1 MSVIDNLIY
10 DRTQA
15 DVDRVSTL
23 TLKILR
29 GGLSS
34 LTEEEKEEY
43 LAGMKGAYNYTDLN
57 RVGQAVTYIA
67 SKMIELPED
76 LKNYMEEKQVDS
88 ESIYVLPYDPAEV
101 VVTPKTDWVISDI
114 PVKSQI
120 DTYLSNLRTLKGILE
135 LPETAPEVPTSL
147 DQLGYESAN
156 NIEEL
161 LAIIDTTLSAVESHY
176 YDLINNT
183 VSAFKYCGDEYCG
196 I

>member
-23 TLKILR
+23 TVKILT

-34 LTEEEKEEY
+34 LTDEEKEEY

-67 SKMIELPED
+67 SRMINFPED
-76 LKNYMEEKQVDS
+76 LKDYMEEKQVAS
-88 ESIYVLPYDPAEV
+88 ASIYVLPYDPAEV

-147 DQLGYESAN
+147 DKLGYETAN

-161 LAIIDTTLSAVESHY
+161 LAIINTTLSAVENHY
-176 YDLINNT
+176 YDLVNNT
-183 VSAFKYCGDEYCG
+183 ISAFKYCGDEHCG
-196 I
+196 N